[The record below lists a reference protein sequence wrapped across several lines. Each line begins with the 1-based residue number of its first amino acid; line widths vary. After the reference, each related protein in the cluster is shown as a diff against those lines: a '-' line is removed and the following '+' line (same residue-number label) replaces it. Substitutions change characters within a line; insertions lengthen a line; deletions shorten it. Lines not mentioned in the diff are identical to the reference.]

1 MYKSNSSLDLDH
13 EVDIL
18 QESTVLTG
26 AHSSGGQSRREY
38 GSHGSLDMMGRGLTH
53 GGEAVS
59 GAALNGGMFAQPGDG
74 PVAVST
80 LTRPGAQP
88 GAHLDR
94 SEDSAA
100 GSVISTSSQDQGE
113 EVWGATSPKTKRKA
127 ITGFWGSNSKDKNS
141 RKSQKSLFKKRPK
154 EGSEGL
160 VRGEAS
166 SCDSDNKAEDKH
178 RRRFFSHYD
187 TASVCASLSVTAQLR
202 TLQRRNTTTGASAA
216 SAALRGGGTD
226 SLDSDV
232 EADTGDGV
240 NNDCVLR

>member
-100 GSVISTSSQDQGE
+100 GSVISTSSQDQE
-113 EVWGATSPKTKRKA
+113 HGATQFIELHSDLCLEINILLVTLVVSLKLKIDGGVTDPHWPYGGYFA
-127 ITGFWGSNSKDKNS
+127 AVICSHDK
-141 RKSQKSLFKKRPK
+141 
-154 EGSEGL
+154 
-160 VRGEAS
+160 
-166 SCDSDNKAEDKH
+166 
-178 RRRFFSHYD
+178 
-187 TASVCASLSVTAQLR
+187 
-202 TLQRRNTTTGASAA
+202 
-216 SAALRGGGTD
+216 
-226 SLDSDV
+226 
-232 EADTGDGV
+232 
-240 NNDCVLR
+240 

>member
-80 LTRPGAQP
+80 LTRRGLCGTHTCQFLLLTRPTMCDTPEGP
-88 GAHLDR
+88 SSVSTGLPDTW
-94 SEDSAA
+94 A
-100 GSVISTSSQDQGE
+100 GE
-113 EVWGATSPKTKRKA
+113 
-127 ITGFWGSNSKDKNS
+127 
-141 RKSQKSLFKKRPK
+141 
-154 EGSEGL
+154 
-160 VRGEAS
+160 
-166 SCDSDNKAEDKH
+166 C
-178 RRRFFSHYD
+178 
-187 TASVCASLSVTAQLR
+187 
-202 TLQRRNTTTGASAA
+202 
-216 SAALRGGGTD
+216 
-226 SLDSDV
+226 
-232 EADTGDGV
+232 
-240 NNDCVLR
+240 